1 MKTYLLGTAIYF
13 SVILPSEVDSIKI
26 TIANEAKTKL
36 IDAVDMSI
44 EDNVSS
50 GAVRK
55 VYDYTYQTLSTGIEG
70 VYTAVIETVLNSVTS
85 VQQQKFRL
93 EDRY

>member
-26 TIANEAKTKL
+26 TIVNEAQAKQ
-36 IDAVDMSI
+36 IDAVDMSVD
-44 EDNVSS
+44 ENLSS
-50 GAVRK
+50 GAVK
-55 VYDYTYQTLSTGIEG
+55 QVYAYTYQTAITNIEG
-70 VYTAVIETVLNSVTS
+70 VYVAVIETVASGVTS

-93 EDRY
+93 VKRY